1 MGKKK
6 WTILFYLWLGIVCY
20 LSLIPTG
27 DRVQKSILDLPHLD
41 KIVHAGMYFVLSF
54 IAIHYLHKT
63 KIKHKYLVASLFCI
77 GWGILMEFLQSSKI
91 INRDFDIADIIANI
105 IGSILGI
112 VFFKF
117 YKF

>member
-1 MGKKK
+1 M
-6 WTILFYLWLGIVCY
+6 
-20 LSLIPTG
+20 
-27 DRVQKSILDLPHLD
+27 
-41 KIVHAGMYFVLSF
+41 
-54 IAIHYLHKT
+54 
-63 KIKHKYLVASLFCI
+63 ASLFCI